1 MTDNPFSMTPVDKPE
16 EFIGYA
22 REKQELENS
31 LTEAGVTLILSD
43 MGFGKSSLVRVL
55 GHEGKGIYVE
65 RCTKDKLYSTLRQYM
80 SFIDRLTDKD
90 PTDVMDMPVFIDECA
105 AMVPELASTFN
116 NMHDRGVKIVLSL
129 THDERA
135 ELEKHPV
142 NKTLFD
148 RVTRTIILNGLTKE
162 EVVELIKKRADGK
175 FSDKAVEFISGKFRK
190 PRDVVRICHNLWNDM
205 KKNGKEKVTEDMLG
219 FVLPE
224 IKTKEI
230 VGGEKSQRILDYIR
244 NNPGVKRGE
253 IADALEMNPNSV
265 TNLLKLLMGKHLV
278 TRTADFK
285 HYAVGPS
292 TGGAKS

>member
-1 MTDNPFSMTPVDKPE
+1 MTDNPFSMTPIDKPE

-22 REKQELENS
+22 KEKEELENS
-31 LTEAGVTLILSD
+31 LTEAGVTLVLSD

-55 GHEGKGIYVE
+55 GHDGKGIYVE
-65 RCTKDKLYSTLRQYM
+65 RCTKDKLYSALRQHM
-80 SFIDRLTDKD
+80 NAFDRLLGKD
-90 PTDVMDMPVFIDECA
+90 PTDVVSRPVFVDECA

-148 RVTRTIILNGLTKE
+148 RVTKTIILNGLTKE
-162 EVVELIKKRADGK
+162 EVVELIKQRADAK
-175 FSDKAVEFISGKFRK
+175 FTDKAVEFISGKFRK
-190 PRDVVRICHNLWNDM
+190 PRDIVRVCHNLWNEM
-205 KKNGKEKVTEDMLG
+205 EKNGKEKVTEDMLG

-224 IKTKEI
+224 IKTREV
-230 VGGEKSQRILDYIR
+230 VGGEKSQRILDYIK
-244 NNPGVKRGE
+244 NNPGAKRGE
-253 IADALEMNPNSV
+253 IADALKMNPNSV
-265 TNLLKLLMGKHLV
+265 TNLLKLLMEKHLV

-285 HYAVGPS
+285 HYAAGS
-292 TGGAKS
+292 GGEGKKE